1 MAKILSIQGVTV
13 IAFVAALL
21 IFKLFPDVLTTHP
34 GDGEASAFLRCC
46 AILLTLS
53 YTSLFLWSFVVF
65 PVFISPLRNLP
76 QPKWFLARLIHS
88 RFVRQEHQG
97 QLLLDIVQST
107 PNDGLVLL
115 REGIQDRVLV
125 ASTPIIAELL
135 VHRTY
140 DFIKP
145 PEVADFMRHFL
156 GDGLIIV
163 EGERHKWLRKQSQR
177 AFAYRHIKD
186 LYPVMWSKALAL
198 LADMRTEVARQ
209 QQGLPDAASQVP
221 APPGAA
227 GRFEIS
233 TWTENV
239 TFDVIGL
246 AGLGRD
252 FDLVRN
258 PDDQLARDYNDV
270 TGPHMLL
277 FFVLSMWFSFDF
289 VQSLPWSK
297 NKVFNNGT
305 QSMKR
310 ICKQLVQ
317 EKKEKIA
324 KSASDQ
330 VDILSRL
337 VGTEA
342 FSDDDL
348 AEQLLTYLVA
358 GHDTTSATLT
368 WIFYL
373 LAKYPSWQ
381 KKIREELAEAKL
393 PMSSFPM
400 EGRAIGAV
408 EVTLES
414 LPVLNGV
421 INETLRLY
429 PTVPVTTRIAV
440 KDTSLGGHMI
450 PKGTNLLVSPW
461 LNNQSRKQWGPQAQ
475 EFDPARWID
484 ARGRPNNSGGAES
497 NYDFLTFLHGP
508 RSCIGKDFAKAE
520 LRCILAAVAK
530 GFEWTLDMDEKDVIA
545 AGAITIKPQKGL
557 FLKMT
562 VANASE
568 VV

>member
-1 MAKILSIQGVTV
+1 MFRRIPTEGST
-13 IAFVAALL
+13 AAQ
-21 IFKLFPDVLTTHP
+21 
-34 GDGEASAFLRCC
+34 AS
-46 AILLTLS
+46 
-53 YTSLFLWSFVVF
+53 
-65 PVFISPLRNLP
+65 
-76 QPKWFLARLIHS
+76 KWFLARLIYG

-97 QLLLDIVQST
+97 QLFLDIAQDT
-107 PNDGLVLL
+107 PNDGLLLL
-115 REGIQDRVLV
+115 REGFQDRVLV
-125 ASTPIIAELL
+125 VSTSIIAELL

-145 PEVADFMRHFL
+145 PEVANFMRHFL

-177 AFAYRHIKD
+177 AFTYRHIKN
-186 LYPVMWSKALAL
+186 LYPMIWNKALAL
-198 LADMRTEVARQ
+198 LEDMQAEIARQ
-209 QQGLPDAASQVP
+209 QQGLPVP
-221 APPGAA
+221 TQKPTGAA

-239 TFDVIGL
+239 TFDIIGL

-252 FDLVRN
+252 FNLARN
-258 PDDQLARDYNDV
+258 PDVQLARDYNDI

-277 FFVLSMWFSFDF
+277 YFVLSMWFSYSF
-289 VQSLPWSK
+289 VQKLPWSK

-305 QSMKR
+305 QSMKN
-310 ICKQLVQ
+310 ICKELV
-317 EKKEKIA
+317 KEKRDKIE
-324 KSASDQ
+324 KSPDDQ

-337 VGTEA
+337 IGTEV

-381 KKIREELAEAKL
+381 KKLRDEVTEANL
-393 PMSSFPM
+393 PASSSPM
-400 EGRAIGAV
+400 ASQSSDIV

-414 LPVLNGV
+414 LPVLNGI

-429 PTVPVTTRIAV
+429 PTVPVTTRIAAQ
-440 KDTSLGGHMI
+440 DTYLGGHII

-461 LNNQSRKQWGPQAQ
+461 QTNQSQEQWGPRAQ
-475 EFDPARWID
+475 EFDPMRWVD
-484 ARGRPNNSGGAES
+484 GRGHPNNSGGAKS

-508 RSCIGKDFAKAE
+508 RSCIAKA
-520 LRCILAAVAK
+520 
-530 GFEWTLDMDEKDVIA
+530 FEWSLDMDEKDVIP

-557 FLKMT
+557 FLKMKM
-562 VANASE
+562 VE
-568 VV
+568 VSKV